1 MEVLTSMKNLK
12 YNSMGL
18 FSFIK
23 GAKMLNE
30 KKIISFIYKKCNR
43 FVLHIPNL
51 DNRLLG
57 SGNFFYTIHSFI
69 KQIIDIVKKKTIDIF
84 SYFKNIFSEI
94 IILNFTLLFEGVFI
108 FIQRYNFK
116 YQIINTNHRKGV

>member
-1 MEVLTSMKNLK
+1 MEVLTSMKSLK

-23 GAKMLNE
+23 GAEMLNE

-51 DNRLLG
+51 NNRLTG
-57 SGNFFYTIHSFI
+57 SRNFFYTIHNFI
-69 KQIIDIVKKKTIDIF
+69 KQIKDIVKKKTIDIY
-84 SYFKNIFSEI
+84 SYFKDIFLKI
-94 IILNFTLLFEGVFI
+94 IILNFTLLVESIFI
-108 FIQRYNFK
+108 FIQRNNFK
-116 YQIINTNHRKGV
+116 HQIINTNYRKGV

>member
-1 MEVLTSMKNLK
+1 MEVLTSMKSLK

-23 GAKMLNE
+23 GAEMLNE

-51 DNRLLG
+51 NNRLIG
-57 SGNFFYTIHSFI
+57 SRNFFYTIHNFI
-69 KQIIDIVKKKTIDIF
+69 KQIKDIVKKKTIDIY
-84 SYFKNIFSEI
+84 SYFKDIFSKI
-94 IILNFTLLFEGVFI
+94 IILNFTLLVESIFI
-108 FIQRYNFK
+108 FIQRNNFK
-116 YQIINTNHRKGV
+116 HQIINTNYRKGV

>member
-1 MEVLTSMKNLK
+1 MKILK

-23 GAKMLNE
+23 GAEMLNE

-51 DNRLLG
+51 NNKLIG
-57 SGNFFYTIHSFI
+57 SRNFFYTIYYFI
-69 KQIIDIVKKKTIDIF
+69 KQIKDIVRKKTIDIY
-84 SYFKNIFSEI
+84 SYLKDISSKI
-94 IILNFTLLFEGVFI
+94 IILNFTLLVESI
-108 FIQRYNFK
+108 FIQRNNFK
-116 YQIINTNHRKGV
+116 HQIINTNYNRKGV